1 LGFFPS
7 KYLVIHAR
15 VGFELAAAAMNMGQ
29 ALFLQF
35 NSKLDP
41 FGFKAILTKESFH
54 GILYLHVKEGV
65 DKMWIVSHKLAFPL
79 CMFFLDKMWIV
90 SHKLAFP
97 LCMFFLCDVSFSGK
111 RVKCLVEVGPMV
123 IDSGKGRP
131 KGKHTLGLL

>member
-1 LGFFPS
+1 MGFFPS

-79 CMFFLDKMWIV
+79 CMFFL
-90 SHKLAFP
+90 
-97 LCMFFLCDVSFSGK
+97 CDVSFSGK

-131 KGKHTLGLL
+131 KGKHILGLL